1 MKRNIQFILF
11 AFFALCLSQA
21 AAQKRPYSGTI
32 NIEPVRFEQHGDFL
46 HIEMN
51 FITDGMKVKSVRS
64 VKFTPRLISS
74 SDTCNLPEVSFK
86 GRNEFLAYERTLAI
100 SAKKTRT

>member
-11 AFFALCLSQA
+11 VFFTLCLSQA

-46 HIEMN
+46 HIEIN
-51 FITDGMKVKSVRS
+51 FITFG
-64 VKFTPRLISS
+64 
-74 SDTCNLPEVSFK
+74 E
-86 GRNEFLAYERTLAI
+86 
-100 SAKKTRT
+100 

>member
-51 FITDGMKVKSVRS
+51 LTKQGFPESYKEPLRKLHASYPNFRKSLLKGGMSFWPMSVHS
-64 VKFTPRLISS
+64 PYRL
-74 SDTCNLPEVSFK
+74 
-86 GRNEFLAYERTLAI
+86 
-100 SAKKTRT
+100 KKTRT